1 MLYKDFGKTGM
12 KVSAMALGTWGI
24 GGTGWDDYP
33 EETRI
38 DAIHAAVEAGV
49 TFFDTAPAYNAGAA
63 ERTLGKALKET
74 GKRKNVIIAT
84 KCGNEYIDGQ
94 YIRNGKP
101 EIILQECEVSLKNLQ
116 TDYIDLYLI
125 HWPDPN
131 TPLEDT
137 VQALEQL
144 KKEGKILHYGVCNFT
159 RPQLEE
165 VMKYGDIEALQLQY
179 SMVNRENEDFMKWA
193 AEKGIGIMTY
203 GSLGGGILTG
213 AYREFREYD
222 PADSRNRFYK
232 HFHEP
237 LFSKVMNLLGKMD
250 DFSAKHENIPLA
262 QIALNWNAAQPFVSS
277 CIVGAQSRAK
287 VLQNCEAFDW
297 SLKAEEVA
305 LLNKYIYECLDQ

>member
-297 SLKAEEVA
+297 SLKEEEVA
-305 LLNKYIYECLDQ
+305 LLNKYIYECIDQ

>member
-84 KCGNEYIDGQ
+84 KCGNEYIGGQ